1 MDENSAA
8 MRRRKRVYSLLAALG
23 TALVLAY
30 FVTELQ
36 VRVFPGEYFALFM
49 VSFLALFL
57 VYMLGL
63 SRGRLNRGKGRKA
76 KTSGASPTDA
86 VSQ

>member
-1 MDENSAA
+1 MGEDSEA
-8 MRRRKRVYSLLAALG
+8 MRRRNRAYSLLAAFG

-36 VRVFPGEYFALFM
+36 VRVFPGEYFALFIF
-49 VSFLALFL
+49 SFLALFL
-57 VYMLGL
+57 VYMLGF

-76 KTSGASPTDA
+76 KTSGASPTDT

>member
-1 MDENSAA
+1 
-8 MRRRKRVYSLLAALG
+8 MRRLKKVYSPLAALG
-23 TALVLAY
+23 TSLVLA
-30 FVTELQ
+30 FLVTELQ

-63 SRGRLNRGKGRKA
+63 SRGRLDRGKGRKA
-76 KTSGASPTDA
+76 KTSGAATTDSVA
-86 VSQ
+86 Q